1 LKIKKYCNYKTNKMD
16 KIFTLNTYFPRIVN
30 YSSECKVFMFNFNDN
45 IFKLNINKQ
54 LENVKKYNLPMISY
68 NDYRHSQR

>member
-1 LKIKKYCNYKTNKMD
+1 MD

>member
-1 LKIKKYCNYKTNKMD
+1 MD
-16 KIFTLNTYFPRIVN
+16 KIFTLNTYFPRIMN
-30 YSSECKVFMFNFNDN
+30 YSIECKVFMFNFNDN